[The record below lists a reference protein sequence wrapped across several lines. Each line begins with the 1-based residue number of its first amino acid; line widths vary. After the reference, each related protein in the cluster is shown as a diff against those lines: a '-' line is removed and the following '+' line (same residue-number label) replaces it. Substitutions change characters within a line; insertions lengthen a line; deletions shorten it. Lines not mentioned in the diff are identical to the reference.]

1 MKYVL
6 QMIETDLSGNETRN
20 NVTYTFHADSL
31 MQMLEKYQ
39 DFLKGCGFV
48 FQGQLDIVP
57 DEEYYGVDDLD
68 YEEINVELT
77 DLGQDVVQHS
87 DYYFDTERNK

>member
-20 NVTYTFHADSL
+20 NVTFTFHADSL
-31 MQMLEKYQ
+31 TQVLEKYQ

-57 DEEYYGVDDLD
+57 DEEFYGYPEDD
-68 YEEINVELT
+68 YEEEVNLELI
-77 DLGQDVVQHS
+77 DLAAEQHS
-87 DYYFDTERNK
+87 EHYYDTERNK

>member
-20 NVTYTFHADSL
+20 NVTFTFHADTL
-31 MQMLEKYQ
+31 MQLLEKYQ

-57 DEEYYGVDDLD
+57 DEEFYGYREDD
-68 YEEINVELT
+68 YEEVNLELI
-77 DLGQDVVQHS
+77 DLPEQHS
-87 DYYFDTERNK
+87 EYYYDTERNK

>member
-20 NVTYTFHADSL
+20 NVTFTFHADSL
-31 MQMLEKYQ
+31 MQLLEKYQ

-57 DEEYYGVDDLD
+57 DEEFYGYREDD
-68 YEEINVELT
+68 YEEVNLELI
-77 DLGQDVVQHS
+77 DLPEQHS
-87 DYYFDTERNK
+87 EYYYDTERNK